1 MQRPRLCLSP
11 MARLARIVAAG
22 VPHLV
27 TQRGNRRQ
35 PVFFGDD
42 DYTAYSRL
50 LAAGCREAGT
60 AIWAY
65 CLMPTHVHLILTPS
79 DADGL
84 RAALGEA
91 HRRYTKMVN
100 DREGWRGYLWQGRFA
115 SAPVDEDHLL
125 ACARYVEL
133 NPVRARLVRR
143 ADDWPWSSARAHL
156 SAAADRRRDTAPL
169 LARVRLSGGSDRVTD
184 TTPLLD
190 RAPDWAG
197 LLRGG
202 LDSQTYEKICAAERT
217 GRPLGPKAFVADLET
232 RLDRP
237 LAKRKPGPKP
247 NRA

>member
-1 MQRPRLCLSP
+1 

-50 LAAGCREAGT
+50 LAAGCREART
-60 AIWAY
+60 AIWAW
-65 CLMPTHVHLILTPS
+65 CLMPTHVHLILVPS
-79 DADGL
+79 HADGL

-91 HRRYTKMVN
+91 HRRYTKTVN

-125 ACARYVEL
+125 GCARYVEL
-133 NPVRARLVRR
+133 NPVRDGLARR

-156 SAAADRRRDTAPL
+156 SAAADRRLGTAPL
-169 LARVRLSGGSDRVTD
+169 LARAKQSGGGDRVTD
-184 TTPLLD
+184 PAPLLD

-197 LLRGG
+197 LLRSG
-202 LDSQTYEKICAAERT
+202 LDNETCEKIRAAERT
-217 GRPLGPKAFVADLET
+217 GRPLGSKAFIARLEAS
-232 RLDRP
+232 LNRP

-247 NRA
+247 KQD